1 MTPSHPAPTAH
12 PPGRLARW
20 SRGLMLPGSR
30 LMFALPMSAKLSL
43 LTLAVLLPMGA
54 LMALSLADRWAER
67 AFAVTELHGVR
78 LAEALLPVLEQ
89 TQVHRDL
96 TSRTLAGDAS
106 AATPQA
112 DARTVLKSVIASFDG
127 QLARSPGIQL
137 APDWPMLRTT
147 LLALA
152 DGQHPATPAGA
163 FAAHSQ
169 AVEGLRQLA
178 LLNGDRS
185 GLVLDPQA
193 RSYYLMDVLVNTLYP
208 AIEAVSQTRAQGA
221 SLRLRSARASAAAV
235 DSTNPGTA
243 GSTSPSAADRLAAPA
258 EITVAEQAALLGQ
271 AALIDRSLLDLGSK
285 LAAYGRA
292 GGQPLASWTSTR
304 AGLQR
309 FSALLPTQ
317 VATDKPAAAGTVFFD
332 AASAAIEPLHGLH
345 TEAAAELREEI
356 SHRIADIDRKTALA
370 AAVCGAG
377 LLLLAYLLV
386 SFFVTF
392 HASVRALR
400 RGTDAMARGD
410 LAHRTQVRGRDE
422 LAAIG
427 NTVDATCAH
436 LSGLVAEIRSSA
448 ALVNLAGTQVADG
461 SQKLSERTDQQAGS
475 LRNSVDAISQL
486 SVAVA
491 QNALAARELDELT
504 EGLFQQAEQGHGA
517 MAETVDAM
525 TQMQAASRRVAEI
538 VAVIDDVAFQTS
550 MLSLNAAVE
559 AARAGEAGKG
569 FAVVAAEVRQLA
581 KRCTESADEIRSLI
595 GNSSLQVDSSAVKL
609 RRVSESLDTI
619 VGGVREVS
627 GRLRSI
633 STASTQQSAG
643 LGEVTESVGN
653 LDKITRENAAL
664 VELSANASST
674 LVERANTLRDA
685 VVSMRLRQA
694 SADEAHALVTKAMAH
709 LDQVG
714 RVRAFDDFH
723 SAGGAFLDRDLY
735 IFAFDRNGRIS
746 AFGSRPELVGEPA
759 GAIPGLEPVSFL
771 ERAWGAAD
779 GGGGWIQYDVI
790 SPGTKAVTPKESYIL
805 PLGQNEFI
813 GCGAYRREGSS
824 AVRAGHPVLAARKH
838 GTQARQRG

>member
-1 MTPSHPAPTAH
+1 MTPAQPAHRTDTHGPATAPAPKQGPTHA
-12 PPGRLARW
+12 PGRLARW
-20 SRGLMLPGSR
+20 TRGLMLPGSR

-43 LTLAVLLPMGA
+43 LTFAVLLPMGA
-54 LMALSLADRWAER
+54 LMVLSLADRMAER
-67 AFAVTELHGVR
+67 RFAVTELHGLR
-78 LAEALLPVLEQ
+78 LAESLLPVLKE
-89 TQVHRDL
+89 TQVHRGL
-96 TSRTLAGDAS
+96 TARTLAGDA
-106 AATPQA
+106 AAVAQRD
-112 DARTVLKSVIASFDG
+112 DARKAIKGAVAAFDG
-127 QLARSPGIQL
+127 QLAQLPDVPL
-137 APDWPMLRTT
+137 APDWPTLRTS

-152 DGQHPATPAGA
+152 DGQHPASPAGA

-185 GLVLDPQA
+185 GLVLDPES
-193 RSYYLMDVLVNTLYP
+193 RSYYLMDVLVNALYP
-208 AIEAVSQTRAQGA
+208 AMESVALTRALGA
-221 SLRLRSARASAAAV
+221 GLLVRSGA
-235 DSTNPGTA
+235 TGTA
-243 GSTSPSAADRLAAPA
+243 TDSSAAPA
-258 EITVAEQAALLGQ
+258 ASTVAEQAMLLGQ
-271 AALIDRSLLDLGSK
+271 AALIDRGVLDLGSK

-292 GGQPLASWTSTR
+292 GGQPLSSWATAR
-304 AGLQR
+304 VALQH
-309 FSALLPTQ
+309 FSAVLAPSF
-317 VATDKPAAAGTVFFD
+317 AADKPAATGPVFTD
-332 AASAAIEPLHGLH
+332 AAGVAIDQLRSLHN
-345 TEAAAELREEI
+345 EAATALDREI
-356 SHRIADIDRKTALA
+356 ARRIADIERKITLA

-386 SFFVTF
+386 SFYVTF
-392 HASVRALR
+392 QASIRALR
-400 RGTDAMARGD
+400 RGTDAMAHGD
-410 LAHRTQVRGRDE
+410 LAHRTVVRGRDE

-461 SQKLSERTDQQAGS
+461 SQKLSERTDEQAGS
-475 LRNSVDAISQL
+475 LRDSVDAISQL

-491 QNALAARELDELT
+491 QNAQAARELDELT

-525 TQMQAASRRVAEI
+525 TQMQDASRRVAEV

-581 KRCTESADEIRSLI
+581 QRCAESADEIRKLI
-595 GNSSLQVDSSAVKL
+595 GNASAQVDSSAVKL

-664 VELSANASST
+664 VEISASASST
-674 LVERANTLRDA
+674 LVERANTLRNA

-694 SADEAHALVTKAMAH
+694 SADEAHALVTNAMAH
-709 LDQVG
+709 LGQAG
-714 RVRAFDDFH
+714 REQAFTDFH
-723 SAGGAFLDRDLY
+723 SSGGNFLDRDLY
-735 IFAFDRNGRIS
+735 IFVFDRNGMIT
-746 AFGSRPELVGEPA
+746 AFGSRPDLVGEPA

-771 ERAWGAAD
+771 ALAWDAAD
-779 GGGGWIQYDVI
+779 QGGGWIQYDVI
-790 SPGTKAVTPKESYIL
+790 SPGTKVVTPKESYIL
-805 PLGQNEFI
+805 PLGHNEFI
-813 GCGAYRREGSS
+813 GCGAYRREGSG
-824 AVRAGHPVLAARKH
+824 AVRAGKPVSAAWKQGHTRAAQP
-838 GTQARQRG
+838 G

>member
-20 SRGLMLPGSR
+20 TRGLMLPGSR

-43 LTLAVLLPMGA
+43 LTLAVPLPMGA
-54 LMALSLADRWAER
+54 LMALSLTDRWADR
-67 AFAVTELHGVR
+67 KFAVTEQHGVR
-78 LAEALLPVLEQ
+78 LAEALLPVLKE
-89 TQVHRDL
+89 TQAHRGL
-96 TSRTLAGDAS
+96 TARTLAGDAS
-106 AATPQA
+106 AAAQRD
-112 DARTVLKSVIASFDG
+112 DARKALKGAIASFDD
-127 QLARSPGIQL
+127 QLTRTPDIQL
-137 APDWPMLRTT
+137 APDWPRLRPA

-163 FAAHSQ
+163 FTAHTQ

-185 GLVLDPQA
+185 GMVLDPQA

-208 AIEAVSQTRAQGA
+208 AMEAVAQTRAQGA
-221 SLRLRSARASAAAV
+221 GLLVRSARTGAAALGG
-235 DSTNPGTA
+235 TNPAAA
-243 GSTSPSAADRLAAPA
+243 GSTSSTATDSIAAPVA
-258 EITVAEQAALLGQ
+258 ITVAEQAALLGQ
-271 AALIDRSLLDLGSK
+271 AALIDRSLLDLDSK

-292 GGQPLASWTSTR
+292 GGPPLASWTSAR
-304 AGLQR
+304 AALQR
-309 FSALLPTQ
+309 FSTLLPTSL
-317 VATDKPAAAGTVFFD
+317 APDKPAAAGAEFLD
-332 AASAAIEPLHGLH
+332 AAGAAIDPLRALH
-345 TEAAAELREEI
+345 TEAATGLREQI
-356 SHRIADIDRKTALA
+356 NSRIADIDRKTALA
-370 AAVCGAG
+370 AAVCVAG
-377 LLLLAYLLV
+377 LLLLAYLVV
-386 SFFVTF
+386 SFYVTF
-392 HASVRALR
+392 QASVRALQ
-400 RGTDAMARGD
+400 RGTDAMAHGD
-410 LAHRTQVRGRDE
+410 LAHRTVVRGRDE

-427 NTVDATCAH
+427 HTVDATCAH

-461 SQKLSERTDQQAGS
+461 SQKLSERTDEQAGS
-475 LRNSVDAISQL
+475 LRTSVEAIGQL

-491 QNALAARELDELT
+491 QNAQAARELDALT

-525 TQMQAASRRVAEI
+525 TQMQAASQRVAE
-538 VAVIDDVAFQTS
+538 VVTVIDDVAFQTS
-550 MLSLNAAVE
+550 MLSLNAAIE
-559 AARAGEAGKG
+559 AARAGKAGKG

-581 KRCTESADEIRSLI
+581 QRCAESADEIRSLI
-595 GNSSLQVDSSAVKL
+595 GNASLQVDSSAVKL

-664 VELSANASST
+664 VEISASASST
-674 LVERANTLRDA
+674 LVARANTLRNA

-709 LDQVG
+709 LDQAG
-714 RVRAFDDFH
+714 RERAFADFH
-723 SAGGAFLDRDLY
+723 TTGGAFLDRDLY
-735 IFAFDRNGRIS
+735 IFVFDRNGMIS
-746 AFGSRPELVGEPA
+746 VFGSRPELVGEPA

-771 ERAWGAAD
+771 ERAWGAAN

-805 PLGQNEFI
+805 PLGHNEFI

-824 AVRAGHPVLAARKH
+824 AVRAGKPVSAAGKH
-838 GTQARQRG
+838 GTRARQPG